1 MIFFA
6 SDVHLASDTPAIT
19 ARFLSF
25 LERARREASAL
36 YLLGDIFESW
46 VGDEDLDL
54 SDYQPVFAALR
65 ETVQAGVAVYF
76 MAGNRDFM
84 VSDRVLA
91 ELGLIRLDDPYVLST
106 TTWQFVLS
114 HGDLYCTDDVAYQQF
129 RVKVRDPQAQARFL
143 RLPYWVRRLIAR
155 WLRWRSKGRRYDAG
169 SPAIIDVNEGAVE
182 DDARRHGYAT
192 LIHGHTHRPATHDH
206 IVDGI
211 HVERWVL
218 ADWSAERGEYLSWD
232 DQAAAEATA
241 ENARLTRHTI

>member
-25 LERARREASAL
+25 LERARREAQSV

-46 VGDEDLDL
+46 VGDEDLGL
-54 SDYQPVFAALR
+54 KAYQPVFQALK

-84 VSDRVLA
+84 VSDHVLA
-91 ELGLIRLDDPYVLST
+91 ELGLIRLEDPYILST

-114 HGDLYCTDDVAYQQF
+114 HGDLYCTGDVPYQKF
-129 RVKVRDPQAQARFL
+129 RARVRDPQTQARFL
-143 RLPYWVRRLIAR
+143 RLPYWLRRSIAT
-155 WLRWRSKGRRYDAG
+155 WLRWRSKGRRYDAQTQMMT
-169 SPAIIDVNEGAVE
+169 DVSQGTVE
-182 DDARRHGYAT
+182 DEARRYGYAT
-192 LIHGHTHRPATHDH
+192 LIHGHTHRPATHDLF
-206 IVDGI
+206 VDGI

-218 ADWSAERGEYLSWD
+218 ADWSADRGEYLTWNDTELSR
-232 DQAAAEATA
+232 QS
-241 ENARLTRHTI
+241 I

>member
-25 LERARREASAL
+25 LERARRKASAV

-46 VGDEDLDL
+46 VGDEDLGL
-54 SDYQPVFAALR
+54 TDYQPVFAALR
-65 ETVQAGVAVYF
+65 ETVQAGVDVYF

-91 ELGLIRLDDPYVLST
+91 ELGLHRLDDPSILRTS
-106 TTWQFVLS
+106 TWQFVLS
-114 HGDLYCTDDVAYQQF
+114 HGDLYCTGDVAYQRF
-129 RVKVRDPQAQARFL
+129 RAKVRDPQTQARFL
-143 RLPYWVRRLIAR
+143 KLPYWLRRLIAC
-155 WLRWRSKGRRYDAG
+155 WLRWRSKGRRYDARMQT
-169 SPAIIDVNEGAVE
+169 ITDVDAATVE
-182 DDARRHGYAT
+182 DEARHQGYAT

-218 ADWSAERGEYLSWD
+218 ADWSAKRGEYLVWD
-232 DQAAAEATA
+232 DSSDDL
-241 ENARLTRHTI
+241 RLTRHTI

>member
-19 ARFLSF
+19 ARFLRF
-25 LERARREASAL
+25 LERARREAQAV

-46 VGDEDLDL
+46 VGDEDLNL
-54 SDYQPVFAALR
+54 KAYQPVFAALR
-65 ETVQAGVAVYF
+65 DTTSAGVKVYF

-84 VSDRVLA
+84 VSDQVLA
-91 ELGLIRLDDPYVLST
+91 SLGMIRLDDPYVLST

-114 HGDLYCTDDVAYQQF
+114 HGDLYCTSDIKYQEF
-129 RVKVRDPQAQARFL
+129 RAKVRVPENQAKFL
-143 RLPYWVRRLIAR
+143 RLPYWLRRGIAA
-155 WLRWRSKGRRYDAG
+155 WIRWRSKGRRDEAQTRM
-169 SPAIIDVNEGAVE
+169 ITDVDEATVE
-182 DDARRHGYAT
+182 DEARRFGYAT

-218 ADWSAERGEYLSWD
+218 ADWSTERGEYLSWD
-232 DQAAAEATA
+232 DAAENIGVETPS
-241 ENARLTRHTI
+241 LTRHSI

>member
-6 SDVHLASDTPAIT
+6 SDVHLASDTSAIT

-25 LERARREASAL
+25 LERARREAQAV

-46 VGDEDLDL
+46 VGDEDLGL
-54 SDYQPVFAALR
+54 KAYQPVFNALR
-65 ETVQAGVAVYF
+65 DTTAAGVAVYF

-84 VSDRVLA
+84 ISDKVLA
-91 ELGLIRLDDPYVLST
+91 ELGMIGLNDPYVLST

-114 HGDLYCTDDVAYQQF
+114 HGDLYCTGDVKYQEF
-129 RVKVRDPQAQARFL
+129 RAKVRVPENQAKFL
-143 RLPYWVRRLIAR
+143 RLPYWLRRGIAAY
-155 WLRWRSKGRRYDAG
+155 LRWRSQGRRDRAQTQM
-169 SPAIIDVNEGAVE
+169 ITDVDVATVE
-182 DDARRHGYAT
+182 DEARRFGYAT

-218 ADWSAERGEYLSWD
+218 ADWSPEGGEYLSWD
-232 DQAAAEATA
+232 DASESP
-241 ENARLTRHTI
+241 RLTRQVI

>member
-25 LERARREASAL
+25 LERARREAQAV

-46 VGDEDLDL
+46 VGDEDLNL
-54 SDYQPVFAALR
+54 KAYQSVFAALR
-65 ETVQAGVAVYF
+65 DTTSAGVQVYF

-84 VSDRVLA
+84 VSDQVLA
-91 ELGLIRLDDPYVLST
+91 SLGMIRLDDPYVLST

-114 HGDLYCTDDVAYQQF
+114 HGDLYCTSDIKYQEF
-129 RVKVRDPQAQARFL
+129 RAKVRVPENQAKFL
-143 RLPYWVRRLIAR
+143 RLPYWLRRSIAA
-155 WLRWRSKGRRYDAG
+155 WIRWRSKGRRDEAQTRM
-169 SPAIIDVNEGAVE
+169 ITDVDEATVE
-182 DDARRHGYAT
+182 DEARRFGYAT

-218 ADWSAERGEYLSWD
+218 ADWSTERGEYLSWD
-232 DQAAAEATA
+232 DAAETVGV
-241 ENARLTRHTI
+241 ETPSLTRHSI

>member
-25 LERARREASAL
+25 LERARREATAV

-46 VGDEDLDL
+46 VGDEDLGL
-54 SDYQPVFAALR
+54 PEYQAVFQALR
-65 ETVQAGVAVYF
+65 DTAQAGVAVHF

-84 VSDRVLA
+84 LSDRVLA
-91 ELGLIRLDDPYVLST
+91 DLGLHRLDDPYILRTS
-106 TTWQFVLS
+106 TWQFVLS
-114 HGDLYCTDDVAYQQF
+114 HGDLYCTGDVAYQRF
-129 RVKVRDPQAQARFL
+129 RAKARDPQAQTRFL
-143 RLPYWVRRLIAR
+143 RLPYWLRRLIAR
-155 WLRWRSKGRRYDAG
+155 WLRWRSKGRRYDTRTMG
-169 SPAIIDVNEGAVE
+169 ITDVDVTTVE
-182 DDARRHGYAT
+182 DEARHHGYAT

-218 ADWSAERGEYLSWD
+218 ADWSAERGEYLAWD
-232 DQAAAEATA
+232 D
-241 ENARLTRHTI
+241 ARDDLRLSRHTI

>member
-6 SDVHLASDTPAIT
+6 SDVHLASDTPAARAIM

-25 LERARREASAL
+25 LERARREATAV

-46 VGDEDLDL
+46 VGDEDLGL
-54 SDYQPVFAALR
+54 TEYQPVFAALR
-65 ETVQAGVAVYF
+65 DTVHAGVPVYF

-91 ELGLIRLDDPYVLST
+91 ELGLQPLPDPYVLRT
-106 TTWQFVLS
+106 RTWQFVLS
-114 HGDLYCTDDVAYQQF
+114 HGDLYCTGDAAYQRF
-129 RVKVRDPQAQARFL
+129 RAKVRDPQAQARFL
-143 RLPYWVRRLIAR
+143 KLPYWLRRLIAR
-155 WLRWRSKGRRYDAG
+155 WLRWRSQGRRYDARTQ
-169 SPAIIDVNEGAVE
+169 AITDVDVATVE
-182 DDARRHGYAT
+182 DEARDQGYAT

-218 ADWSAERGEYLSWD
+218 ADWSAERGEYLVWD
-232 DQAAAEATA
+232 DASDDL
-241 ENARLTRHTI
+241 RLTRHTI